1 MNAAVDLGINLLIF
15 VTLAVLALVLRREDI
30 KRKGRLTGLTAPG
43 SNTKV
48 AERLVGH
55 VQRYSEKNGF
65 GFIACPACRDQF
77 GRDAQLFQED
87 WEALELHVGS
97 AVSFVLSFEERFP
110 CPKGRPWAAE
120 IQKLEQ

>member
-1 MNAAVDLGINLLIF
+1 MMLLLKPLTWNVMMSLSYSVILEC
-15 VTLAVLALVLRREDI
+15 LA
-30 KRKGRLTGLTAPG
+30 
-43 SNTKV
+43 SV